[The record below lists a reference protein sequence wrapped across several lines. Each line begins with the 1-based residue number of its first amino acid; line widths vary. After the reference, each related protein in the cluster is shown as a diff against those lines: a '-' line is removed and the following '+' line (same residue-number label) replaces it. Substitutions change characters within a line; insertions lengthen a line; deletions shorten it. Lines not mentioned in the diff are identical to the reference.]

1 MGDGDTGQL
10 QGFGAPRE
18 TGGSLRVPGDG
29 DALHP
34 QQASPRQ
41 RGRVAEGQRGHG
53 GTTNQDLPLTHS
65 ASFPGPR
72 YPQPV
77 ASSLRERQVWALGTI
92 WAGRLE

>member
-10 QGFGAPRE
+10 HGFGAPRE
-18 TGGSLRVPGDG
+18 KGGSLRVPGDG

-34 QQASPRQ
+34 QQARPRQ

-53 GTTNQDLPLTHS
+53 ETTNQDLPPPRS

-77 ASSLRERQVWALGTI
+77 ASSLLERQVWALRTI